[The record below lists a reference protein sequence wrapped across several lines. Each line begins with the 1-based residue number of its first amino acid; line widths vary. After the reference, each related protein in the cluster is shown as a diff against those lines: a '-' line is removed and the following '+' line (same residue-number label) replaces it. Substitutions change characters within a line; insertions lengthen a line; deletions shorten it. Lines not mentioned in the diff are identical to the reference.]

1 LANKKIELEV
11 GINDNGDLRRLSKN
25 AKKAA
30 ADTDKLAKTTDGA
43 ARAGDNFQKKY
54 KGVGQAGLSNAKSFS
69 KMSSGITGGLVPAYA
84 VLAANVFAVT
94 AAFGA
99 LSRAAKVEQLTQG
112 LTVLGTASG
121 TAMKTLSSGLR
132 EATGNALSLEEA
144 MRGVA
149 LATSAG
155 FDSSTI
161 ERLGKVAKNTS
172 NALGRDLNDSFQR
185 LVKGAT
191 KLEPELLDEL
201 GIMVRLD
208 DATATYAQENGKLAS
223 ALTLTER
230 RQAFMN
236 AVLEEGETKF
246 GALGN
251 AVDASAF
258 DKLAATFT
266 DMSTSL
272 LNLLNVVL
280 IPFVAILSASPT
292 ALFGTMVMFG
302 TGIAKV
308 MVPALFDAA
317 NRLKDVTA
325 QTAINARESIKGMT
339 ATKSRTGSSR
349 KLIAALEAG
358 TQTEKDY
365 TDAIKG
371 ETRSMTRNS
380 YLLKETIIDQEEFD
394 SRKLRSTEATK
405 QFTEGLEAEREAH
418 KANQQVGALNLI
430 QDGKIRKGL
439 KQGIK
444 DINNQRKA
452 RKLNAA
458 GAKGLAAVNLFLAG
472 SYATLS
478 ASVVLSTTALLAAL
492 PWIGLIIMAVGAAAA
507 AFSFLNEKMKSDE
520 QKEYE
525 KGSEKL
531 TETTEELA
539 ASFKEVDKAL
549 LGQSDTITT
558 VVGRYEAMAN
568 ATRELNTVVRESME
582 NADSMGWWDATFNSQ
597 KPIEDVG
604 KLIEG
609 SKTLNRV
616 FQELYGSGATL
627 QSVMK
632 DKPLKELP
640 GIIQKIQDTAGAAA
654 AAIVELSNAVDNAN
668 GPIADFFLALEG
680 TTSVDR
686 MVESLSLLETA
697 ATESGEAGAD
707 GFVAAFEEKASQGQI
722 NLLGITDTQVAQMK
736 YANKALI
743 KAREEG
749 NKDNE
754 KTMLWL
760 LDHLKQQVAEKVKS
774 VAATFKEAQEQMR
787 LGKARLKGFKDDL
800 KLAKLRKYEEGQAIV
815 AHTATNNIIE
825 EQAKL
830 IDTNVTLQQG
840 LLANAKDKKL
850 IEAEILLLEKEATD
864 LRATKLSDEELGL
877 MRAQNILN
885 LAQMQ
890 NRVDKAGVDMANKK
904 LQAQKSILDSEIA
917 MAELMQKAA
926 NRADPSRKTAD
937 LTSADKLKLEK
948 AFYEK
953 KIVQAVKEFNL
964 NLLRIDM
971 EYALLGAQLNLLKEQ
986 MNVINA
992 KYKADNNTTKNLVD
1006 TDPLD
1011 KAISGLGG
1019 TKIAAQ
1025 EAAGMVFGTLIAQI
1039 NEDLAGAKDTALA
1052 DSINAPGSISDRIM
1066 ALVGEGGA
1074 LNPETE
1080 NVDIADKVA
1089 GFANAMQPMLD
1100 IMGPEGAMMQAVV
1113 GAAVATTDAWGT
1125 AFDKMGVEG
1134 ATGLDKAAAAA
1145 EAASVTVGAIGN
1157 MLAASSQSRIAAI
1170 DNEIE
1175 AEKKRDGNSAASVA
1189 KIKKL
1194 EAKKEAAKK
1203 KAFETDKKV
1212 KMAQTVIST
1221 AAGIMNFMS
1230 DKNIPMAV
1238 ATGIMGAVQLA
1249 AIAGTSYQGGGNSAP
1264 SGKPEALTMG
1274 KRTNTVDLA
1283 RGNSAG
1289 GELGYMRGERG
1300 QGTGATN
1307 FRPGSAFTGAKY
1319 RASGG
1324 ETAGFMV
1331 GEQGPEMFI
1340 PDRSGRIAPADET
1353 AAMSNVS
1360 NVNFNISAVD
1370 AAGVED
1376 VLVRQKG
1383 HIIRMIREAANE
1395 HGQPFLETVS
1405 DGAYVE

>member
-1 LANKKIELEV
+1 MANSVKFT
-11 GINDNGDLRRLSKN
+11 INIDDNGSLQLVAAD

-30 ADTDKLAKTTDGA
+30 AGIKGVGA
-43 ARAGDNFQKKY
+43 ATEKANKSRGKYQKQE
-54 KGVGQAGLSNAKSFS
+54 KGIGQAGLSSSKGFS

-121 TAMKTLSSGLR
+121 IAMKTLSNGLR
-132 EATGNALSLEEA
+132 EATGNALSLEDA

-172 NALGRDLNDSFQR
+172 NALGRDLNDSFNR

-208 DATATYAQENGKLAS
+208 DATAKYAQQNGKLVG

-246 GALGN
+246 GAL
-251 AVDASAF
+251 ADSVDASPF

-266 DMSTSL
+266 DMSTTL
-272 LNLLNVVL
+272 LNVLNVVL
-280 IPFVAILSASPT
+280 KPLVAVLSASPT
-292 ALFGTMVMFG
+292 ALFGTMIMFG
-302 TGIAKV
+302 TGIARV

-325 QTAINARESIKGMT
+325 QTAINARESIKSMT
-339 ATKSRTGSSR
+339 ATKARTGSAR
-349 KLIAALEAG
+349 KLISAIVAG
-358 TQTEKDY
+358 TQTEADY
-365 TDAIKG
+365 TKAIKG
-371 ETRSMTRNS
+371 ENLSMARNAT
-380 YLLKETIIDQEEFD
+380 LLKAGTIDQTEYD
-394 SRKLRSTEATK
+394 TRKKASTAATA
-405 QFTEGLEAEREAH
+405 QFTAGLEAETASH
-418 KANQQVGALNLI
+418 QANQQVGALQLI
-430 QDGKIRKGL
+430 QDGKIGKGL
-439 KQGIK
+439 RQGTK
-444 DINNQRKA
+444 DINDQRKA
-452 RKLNAA
+452 RKLAAA
-458 GAKGLAAVNLFLAG
+458 GAKGLAAMNLFLAG

-478 ASVVLSTTALLAAL
+478 ASVALAGTALLAAL
-492 PWIGLIIMAVGAAAA
+492 PYLGLIILALGVAAA
-507 AFSFLNEKMKSDE
+507 AFNYLNEAMKSDE
-520 QKEYE
+520 QKDYE
-525 KGSEKL
+525 KGTEKL
-531 TETTEELA
+531 AETTEELA
-539 ASFKEVDKAL
+539 ASFAEVDKAMI
-549 LGQSDTITT
+549 GQSTTITS
-558 VVGRYEAMAN
+558 VIGRYEALAN
-568 ATRELNTVVRESME
+568 ASRELNSVVRDSMK
-582 NADSMGWWDATFNSQ
+582 NADAMGWWDRAFNSD
-597 KPIEDVG
+597 KPVTQVNDLIKGSKALSRAFEDVYG
-604 KLIEG
+604 KGE
-609 SKTLNRV
+609 
-616 FQELYGSGATL
+616 TL

-632 DKPLKELP
+632 GKPLREMP
-640 GIIQKIQDTAGAAA
+640 GIVQKLYDNIGKAAQA
-654 AAIVELSNAVDNAN
+654 VVELSNAVDGAN
-668 GPIADFFLALEG
+668 TPIADFFLAMEQ

-697 ATESGEAGAD
+697 GAEAGAAGAE
-707 GFVAAFEEKASQGQI
+707 GFTAAFEEKASQGQV
-722 NLLGITDTQVAQMK
+722 NLLGITDVQIAQMRVGNEIL
-736 YANKALI
+736 AT
-743 KAREEG
+743 AREEG
-749 NKDNE
+749 NSVVE
-754 KTMLWL
+754 AQMIQMLEL
-760 LDHLKQQVAEKVKS
+760 LRKQTQEKVKAVS
-774 VAATFKEAQEQMR
+774 ATFKEAQNQMK

-800 KLAKLRKYEEGQAIV
+800 TAAKARKFEIGQATV
-815 AHTATNNIIE
+815 AHTATNNVIE

-830 IDTNVTLQQG
+830 IDTNITMNQA
-840 LLANAKDKKL
+840 LLTNAKDKSA
-850 IEAEILLLEKEATD
+850 IEEQILLLEKEAKD
-864 LRATKLSDEELGL
+864 LRATKLGLADLEL
-877 MRAQNILN
+877 MKAQNTLN
-885 LAQMQ
+885 LAQVQ
-890 NRVDKAGVDMANKK
+890 NQVDKAGLDMANKMLSAK
-904 LQAQKSILDSEIA
+904 KASLAADITMAQLSQKS
-917 MAELMQKAA
+917 A
-926 NRADPSRKTAD
+926 NREDPYRATAD
-937 LTSADKLKLEK
+937 LTSADNLKIEK
-948 AFYEK
+948 QFHEQK
-953 KIVQAVKEFNL
+953 KTNALTTHNL
-964 NLLRIDM
+964 DLTRIDM
-971 EYALLGAQLNLLKEQ
+971 EYALLGAQLHLLKEQ

-992 KYKADNNTTKNLVD
+992 KYQADNKTSDNLVD
-1006 TDPLD
+1006 TGALD
-1011 KAISGLGG
+1011 SAISGLDG
-1019 TKIAAQ
+1019 TKVAAK
-1025 EAAGMVFGTLIAQI
+1025 AASKKVYDALIMQI
-1039 NEDLAGAKDTALA
+1039 NEDLASAKDTALE
-1052 DSINAPGSISDRIM
+1052 DSISATGSITDRIM
-1066 ALVGEGGA
+1066 ALAGEGGA

-1080 NVDIADKVA
+1080 GVDLEDKVA

-1134 ATGLDKAAAAA
+1134 ASGLDKAAAAA
-1145 EAASVTVGAIGN
+1145 EAASATVGAIGS
-1157 MLAASSQSRIAAI
+1157 MLAASSQGRIAEI

-1175 AEKKRDGNSAASVA
+1175 AEKRRDGQSAASVA

-1194 EAKKEAAKK
+1194 EAKKEATKK

-1212 KMAQTVIST
+1212 KMAQTVMNT

-1230 DKNIPMAV
+1230 EGNIPMAV
-1238 ATGIMGAVQLA
+1238 ATGIMGAIQLA
-1249 AIAGTSYQGGGNSAP
+1249 TIAGTSYQGGGNSAP
-1264 SGKPEALTMG
+1264 SGKVEAVSMG

-1283 RGNSAG
+1283 RGNSAS

-1307 FRPGSAFTGAKY
+1307 FKPGSAFTGARY

-1353 AAMSNVS
+1353 ASMGTTS

-1395 HGQPFLETVS
+1395 HGQPFLEDIS
-1405 DGAYVE
+1405 DGSYTS